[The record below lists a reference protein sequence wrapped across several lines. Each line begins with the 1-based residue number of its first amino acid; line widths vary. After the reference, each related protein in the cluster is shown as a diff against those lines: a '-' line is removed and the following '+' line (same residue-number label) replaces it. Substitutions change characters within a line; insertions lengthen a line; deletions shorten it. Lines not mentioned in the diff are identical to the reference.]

1 MEKRVTI
8 IPDDNLVIVGGEA
21 RIFDFSIDS
30 NYHAIQWDGEAGF
43 IETKVGD
50 NIALLDLSEFNDIL
64 STHEEM
70 LLAERDAS
78 LAYEN
83 DPQRL
88 VEYLSEYRE
97 QKVVE
102 GITFGGLPIGGDD
115 KTMLRVAGARIKA
128 DADPT
133 FTTKWNGVAPLEATA
148 IIAISDK
155 LLSHVDKCFDA
166 YGAVDLTGLTTK
178 EQVEAAFDAAYEAL

>member
-1 MEKRVTI
+1 MQYVKPSTKETFTFQQLKREHGNVSFPATGPGDQWLGNNGYATVVQTAAPSVGLDEIVTQ
-8 IPDDNLVIVGGEA
+8 DGVELV
-21 RIFDFSIDS
+21 
-30 NYHAIQWDGEAGF
+30 DGEWRTKWLVSIKEYTAG
-43 IETKVGD
+43 E
-50 NIALLDLSEFNDIL
+50 LS
-64 STHEEM
+64 
-70 LLAERDAS
+70 A
-78 LAYEN
+78 
-83 DPQRL
+83 
-88 VEYLSEYRE
+88 YLSEYRE

-133 FTTKWNGVAPLEATA
+133 FTTKWNGVASLEATA